1 MMPCWSDA
9 WLWLWSWIWSATLAP
24 AARFPS
30 LGETATPACSVG
42 TPNSTCHR
50 TRCGPVFANTAT
62 WVCWPSP
69 QPSCTLV
76 GVTRSQPEA
85 GVGLGLLRATLGTE
99 APGVDWAAGLRSEK
113 TPARARSS
121 GHRRPRRSTLA
132 PRLTA
137 RSTARPSQAEERWGG
152 CARPPAGGEGGAP
165 PGAWAPVGDPA
176 SYGTGR
182 LSSRTRSPL
191 HVPSRPLTSPH
202 LPSRPL
208 TSLHAL

>member
-9 WLWLWSWIWSATLAP
+9 WLWLWLWIWSATLAP
-24 AARFPS
+24 VARFPS

-76 GVTRSQPEA
+76 GVTRSQPAA

-99 APGVDWAAGLRSEK
+99 APGADWAAGPRGEK
-113 TPARARSS
+113 TPARARRS
-121 GHRRPRRSTLA
+121 GHSRPSRSTLA

-137 RSTARPSQAEERWGG
+137 RSTARPSQAEERWDC
-152 CARPPAGGEGGAP
+152 CARPPAAGQIGAP
-165 PGAWAPVGDPA
+165 PGA
-176 SYGTGR
+176 
-182 LSSRTRSPL
+182 RSPVSYPRRFGTVGL
-191 HVPSRPLTSPH
+191 LDRSGHTRYGVPLRTMQRP
-202 LPSRPL
+202 
-208 TSLHAL
+208 